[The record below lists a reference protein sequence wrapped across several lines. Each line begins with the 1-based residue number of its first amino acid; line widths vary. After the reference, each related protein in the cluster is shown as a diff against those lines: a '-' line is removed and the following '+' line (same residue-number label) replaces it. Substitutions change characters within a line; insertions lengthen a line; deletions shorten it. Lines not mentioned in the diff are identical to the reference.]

1 MALIRPEQLRSGSYN
16 ITGSF
21 TGSFVGDGSG
31 LTGISGSTPFPYV
44 GDAVITGSLTVSGSD
59 SIVNFQEI
67 QFNTDHSASGHTAGR
82 MYWDDD
88 NKTITVDMQGS
99 DVRLQL
105 GQEEH
110 VYAKNNSGVT
120 INNGD
125 AVRLSG
131 ALGANVTI
139 EKAVSKIKSF
149 KDITEKDQ
157 ILGLAT
163 EQIDDNQSG
172 YVTTFGAVR
181 DLDTSTFAEGDI
193 LYLSNTTSGSYT
205 NIRPP
210 APYFEARV
218 GIVEVA
224 NATEGVILVR
234 PAEPIFLTDISQIT
248 SSGVIPNE
256 KTYLCYDDSTDLINF
271 TNEFSGSFS
280 GSFQGDGSGLSGISA
295 SISLPVFD
303 EGSQITAAVSNFN
316 FVGNGITATA
326 VGNNVTI
333 TVPGGTVP
341 LFPFVGDAVITG
353 SLEIVGTGEDLF
365 LIKNQTN
372 ETILQVSQSGVVVLS
387 TQSVELTTTAPNGGI
402 YFTSASFFVGLD

>member
-1 MALIRPEQLRSGSYN
+1 MPGPLDFTGQDIETTYQRVLQTDGTSMYDG
-16 ITGSF
+16 TGSLVSLNTIDTSSF
-21 TGSFVGDGSG
+21 ATTGSNNFFGDQ
-31 LTGISGSTPFPYV
+31 I
-44 GDAVITGSLTVSGSD
+44 ITGSLTVSGSN
-59 SIVNFQEI
+59 SSVNVQEI
-67 QFNTDHSASGHTAGR
+67 QFGTDHIATTHSTGR

-88 NKTITVDMQGS
+88 NKTVTLDMQGS

-139 EKAVSKIKSF
+139 EKAISKIKSF
-149 KDITEKDQ
+149 NNTTEQDQ

-163 EQIDDNQSG
+163 EQIADNQSG

-181 DLDTSTFAEGDI
+181 DLNTSAFSEGDI
-193 LYLSNTTSGSYT
+193 LYVSNTTSGSYS

-218 GIVEVA
+218 GIVEVS

-234 PAEPIFLTDISQIT
+234 PSEPIFLTDISQIT

-280 GSFQGDGSGLSGISA
+280 GSFQGIID
-295 SISLPVFD
+295 
-303 EGSQITAAVSNFN
+303 
-316 FVGNGITATA
+316 
-326 VGNNVTI
+326 
-333 TVPGGTVP
+333 GGT
-341 LFPFVGDAVITG
+341 F
-353 SLEIVGTGEDLF
+353 
-365 LIKNQTN
+365 
-372 ETILQVSQSGVVVLS
+372 
-387 TQSVELTTTAPNGGI
+387 
-402 YFTSASFFVGLD
+402 

>member
-1 MALIRPEQLRSGSYN
+1 MTTPRVRIIEVSSLGPTGPAGPAGPSGSIDTGSLVSTSSFHSYTGSASSQFAGTASFAAQALTASYVN
-16 ITGSF
+16 PLDQNVIITGSV
-21 TGSFVGDGSG
+21 T
-31 LTGISGSTPFPYV
+31 ISGSE
-44 GDAVITGSLTVSGSD
+44 
-59 SIVNFQEI
+59 SILNTQEI

-82 MYWDDD
+82 MYWDDN

-163 EQIDDNQSG
+163 EQIDDNMSG
-172 YVTTFGAVR
+172 YITTFGAVR

-205 NIRPP
+205 NTRPP
-210 APYFEARV
+210 APYFEARI
-218 GIVEVA
+218 GIVEVS

-234 PAEPIFLTDISQIT
+234 PAEPTFLTDISQVT
-248 SSGVIPNE
+248 ASGVIPNE
-256 KTYLCYDDSTDLINF
+256 KTYLVYDDSTNLINF
-271 TNEFSGSFS
+271 TNEFSGSFT
-280 GSFQGDGSGLSGISA
+280 GSFTGDIIFPGSA
-295 SISLPVFD
+295 SFTGLPTT
-303 EGSQITAAVSNFN
+303 EPT
-316 FVGNGITATA
+316 T
-326 VGNNVTI
+326 
-333 TVPGGTVP
+333 
-341 LFPFVGDAVITG
+341 TG
-353 SLEIVGTGEDLF
+353 SLWI
-365 LIKNQTN
+365 
-372 ETILQVSQSGVVVLS
+372 SGS
-387 TQSVELTTTAPNGGI
+387 SPNHPNSG
-402 YFTSASFFVGLD
+402 YLMVFNP